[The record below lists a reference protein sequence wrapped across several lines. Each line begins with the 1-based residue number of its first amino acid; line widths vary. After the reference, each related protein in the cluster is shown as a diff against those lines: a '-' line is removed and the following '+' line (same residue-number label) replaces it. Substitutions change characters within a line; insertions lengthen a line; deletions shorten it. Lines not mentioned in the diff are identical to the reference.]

1 MVQICIVLWL
11 DSGMQFKRTCTKG
24 CVKSPSLK
32 GGGGGGGGALT
43 GPVHVG
49 GGD

>member
-1 MVQICIVLWL
+1 MVQNCIVLWL

-24 CVKSPSLK
+24 CVKSPNLK
-32 GGGGGGGGALT
+32 EGGGGALT
-43 GPVHVG
+43 GAVHVHVG